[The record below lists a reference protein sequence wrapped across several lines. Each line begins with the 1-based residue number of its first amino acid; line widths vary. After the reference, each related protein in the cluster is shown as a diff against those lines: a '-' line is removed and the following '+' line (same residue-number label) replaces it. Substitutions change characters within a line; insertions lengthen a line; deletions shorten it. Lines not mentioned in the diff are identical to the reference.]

1 MQQNEFIALIKNPKL
16 LEKHHVAA
24 LQKLCVDFP
33 YFQPANILLSM
44 AAKKWD
50 ASVYQQ
56 RLKKTAIVATNRTR
70 LFELIHQMDEPNE
83 QLEKAPPPIETVQ
96 KESQLIET
104 ATSSE
109 DINVLKATEIASEP
123 HVEDPIVEQEPFE
136 VTNEDQ
142 LEQEIANKV
151 VVSFVETELLKTN
164 QTNNKSETFE
174 TPHNFSDWLYYLK
187 KNNGQSLE
195 QIQNQV
201 NEFKEKNDSKSSH
214 AEAQDTKTENEANEL
229 TSRKQKNRALI
240 DKIIQSN
247 PGHIKI
253 KEEQKFYTPDV
264 KAKESLLENEHLVTE
279 TLAKIYVIQG
289 NINKAIRAY
298 EILSLK
304 YPQKSAYFATLIQ
317 DLKNN

>member
-1 MQQNEFIALIKNPKL
+1 MQQNEFIKLIQNPKL
-16 LEKHHVAA
+16 LQKHHVAE
-24 LQKLCVDFP
+24 LQKLCIDFP
-33 YFQPANILLSM
+33 YFQPANLLLSM

-50 ASVYQQ
+50 ASVYQKS
-56 RLKKTAIVATNRTR
+56 LKKTAIIATNRTR
-70 LFELIHQMDEPNE
+70 LFQLLHQMDEIE
-83 QLEKAPPPIETVQ
+83 QIHEPEVILSEAEQINTD
-96 KESQLIET
+96 INET
-104 ATSSE
+104 ATSVE

-123 HVEDPIVEQEPFE
+123 QASEQSIEQEPFI

-164 QTNNKSETFE
+164 RINSKNEVTE
-174 TPHNFSDWLYYLK
+174 TPSNFNDWLFYLK

-201 NEFKEKNDSKSSH
+201 NEFKEKN
-214 AEAQDTKTENEANEL
+214 ELKTSNNNPLDLKADKEPDEVIQ
-229 TSRKQKNRALI
+229 RKQKNKALI

-253 KEEQKFYTPDV
+253 KEEQKFYTPDI

-304 YPQKSAYFATLIQ
+304 YPQKSAYFASLIQ

>member
-1 MQQNEFIALIKNPKL
+1 MQQNELITLIQNPKL
-16 LEKHHVAA
+16 LEKHHVAE
-24 LQKLCVDFP
+24 LQKLCSDFP
-33 YFQPANILLSM
+33 YFQPANVLLSM

-56 RLKKTAIVATNRTR
+56 CLKKTAIVVTNRTR
-70 LFELIHQMDEPNE
+70 LFELIHQMEEPNE
-83 QLEKAPPPIETVQ
+83 VQ
-96 KESQLIET
+96 EPAIPSTEIKQIISNNTET

-109 DINVLKATEIASEP
+109 DINVLKATEIASENQI
-123 HVEDPIVEQEPFE
+123 EEPITQQEPFS

-164 QTNNKSETFE
+164 QTNNKPDPFE
-174 TPHNFSDWLYYLK
+174 APHNFSDWLYYLK

-201 NEFKEKNDSKSSH
+201 NEFKEKNDSKNTQVP
-214 AEAQDTKTENEANEL
+214 AIDTKAETDLDEL
-229 TSRKQKNRALI
+229 ALRKQKNGALI

-253 KEEQKFYTPDV
+253 KEEQKFYTPDS
-264 KAKESLLENEHLVTE
+264 KARESLLENEHLVTE

-304 YPQKSAYFATLIQ
+304 YPQKSAYFASLIQ